1 MSWLSEWSKVNV
13 RIFQINEGIIMIEQ
27 TQIELLEP
35 AEDKYTIILS
45 MIESQNLQISNDSIK
60 TMIDGKEVLIKIPNI
75 S

>member
-1 MSWLSEWSKVNV
+1 
-13 RIFQINEGIIMIEQ
+13 MIEQ